1 MKYIV
6 MCSVDF
12 GIDDTYEAEYTGE
25 EYTSYEKARKEFLKA
40 KNDVNV
46 NSAYIKTIE

>member
-6 MCSVDF
+6 MVTIDF

-25 EYTSYEKARKEFLKA
+25 EYTSYEEARKEFLKA

-46 NSAYIKTIE
+46 NCAYIKTID